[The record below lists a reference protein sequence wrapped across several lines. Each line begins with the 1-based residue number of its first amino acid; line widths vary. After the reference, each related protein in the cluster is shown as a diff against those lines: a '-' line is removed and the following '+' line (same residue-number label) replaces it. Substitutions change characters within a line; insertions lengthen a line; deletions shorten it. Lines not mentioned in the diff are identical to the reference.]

1 MLSQTK
7 LHDRST
13 APMDA
18 HDGEIYTC
26 SWEWR
31 KFISRKIF
39 AVDQKCARSLE
50 NAYTLISSALTKRTL
65 KNTQPQ
71 CY

>member
-31 KFISRKIF
+31 IFISRKIF
-39 AVDQKCARSLE
+39 AMNQKRARSFE